1 MIKDL
6 KDQKEWDGKSWKK
19 SGKEDTSLS
28 FRLAIWKTSDLIDI
42 SRKYMGKHWGAGF
55 VYKMSRGTAKI
66 SKQVFW
72 IDKDGDDYTFDNNR
86 EEIDNGKMHFF
97 KNFKKKANYTFSNL
111 FHTIVTFEKTFEG
124 KLKFEMEKLSPE
136 DSQFKIDL
144 FQKKIKGEI
153 HADGKISASPHA
165 LLSDEAH
172 TYNKCKRD

>member
-1 MIKDL
+1 
-6 KDQKEWDGKSWKK
+6 
-19 SGKEDTSLS
+19 
-28 FRLAIWKTSDLIDI
+28 
-42 SRKYMGKHWGAGF
+42 
-55 VYKMSRGTAKI
+55 
-66 SKQVFW
+66 
-72 IDKDGDDYTFDNNR
+72 
-86 EEIDNGKMHFF
+86 MHFF

-153 HADGKISASPHA
+153 HADGKILASPHA